1 MRSPQISR
9 RANDMPPSPI
19 RKLVPFADE
28 AKKRGVKIYHLNIGQ
43 PDIPTPPEFMNAVRN
58 YQEEVLAYGN
68 SKGSQRF
75 LSGLVEY
82 YRRRDIQVKEEEI
95 QVTTGGSEAIIFAM
109 VCVADV
115 GDEII
120 VFEPFYTNYNGF
132 AQMADVK
139 LVPVTLQAENGFHL
153 PPAEKIEEKIT
164 SKTRAI
170 LICSPN
176 NPTGTVYT
184 REEME
189 MIAKI
194 AKEHDLFVLSDEV
207 YREFIYEGKHTSIMN
222 IEGISDRAVLL
233 DSVSKRFSACGARI
247 GCMVSKNQEVTDAAL
262 RMGQARLCSPSIE
275 QFGAASALEIED
287 DYFDKMAEEYKRRR
301 DTVYDELM
309 KIPGVVCLKPSGA
322 FYIMAK
328 LPVKDIENFAK
339 WMLTDFNLDGETTMI
354 APGPGFYATP
364 GKGEDEARI
373 AYVLNV
379 DDLKKAM
386 RILAKGIEAY
396 NVRHSTVDRR
406 PSTVDR
412 KSSTENN

>member
-1 MRSPQISR
+1 MSIPKISK
-9 RANDMPPSPI
+9 RAKDMPPSPI
-19 RKLVPFADE
+19 RKLVPLADA
-28 AKKRGVKIYHLNIGQ
+28 AKKRGIKIYHLNIGQ
-43 PDIPTPPEFMNAVRN
+43 PDIPTPMEFMNAVRN
-58 YQEEVLAYGN
+58 YNEEVLAYGN
-68 SKGSQRF
+68 SKGSQKF
-75 LSGLVEY
+75 LSGLVQY
-82 YRRRDIQVKEEEI
+82 YKRRKILVEEKDI
-95 QVTTGGSEAIIFAM
+95 QVTTGGSEALIFAM
-109 VCVADV
+109 LCVAGV

-120 VFEPFYTNYNGF
+120 VFEPFYTNYNSF
-132 AQMADVK
+132 AKMADVK
-139 LVPVTLQAENGFHL
+139 LAPLTLQAENGFHL
-153 PPAEKIEEKIT
+153 PSKEKIEEKIN

-189 MIAKI
+189 MIAQICK
-194 AKEHDLFVLSDEV
+194 KHNLFVLSDEV
-207 YREFIYEGKHTSIMN
+207 YREFVYEGKHTSILN
-222 IEGISDRAVLL
+222 IEGISDHAILL
-233 DSVSKRFSACGARI
+233 DSISKRYSACGARI
-247 GCMVSKNQEVTDAAL
+247 GCLVSKNEEVMSAAL
-262 RMGQARLCSPSIE
+262 RLGQARLCSPSIE
-275 QFGAASALEIED
+275 QFGATAALTIQD
-287 DYFDKMAEEYKRRR
+287 DYFEKMAEEYKRRR

-328 LPVKDIENFAK
+328 LPVKDIEDFAR

-364 GKGEDEARI
+364 GKGQDEARI

-396 NVRHSTVDRR
+396 N
-406 PSTVDR
+406 
-412 KSSTENN
+412 K